1 MNKKGKVYSKESN
14 LKELFLF
21 LFKRNDV
28 DHKDLFF
35 NAKLF
40 LIEEENFREISKIVN
55 SNSSILK
62 NLVILN
68 LLEDELFLLILQKAL
83 IVDILLEK
91 MLTKIRHE
99 ILLIFNSK
107 KENLEKK
114 LNFILSLAEQCFL
127 NEYVFFKSN

>member
-1 MNKKGKVYSKESN
+1 MLTIKI
-14 LKELFLF
+14 F
-21 LFKRNDV
+21 
-28 DHKDLFF
+28 FF

-107 KENLEKK
+107 KENLAKK
-114 LNFILSLAEQCFL
+114 IKFYFILSGTM
-127 NEYVFFKSN
+127 FFK